1 MSHGRATRLG
11 AARSFVTAA
20 TLAGCGTTSCLEA
33 PAERGNIDLNACS
46 RLLVEDFKDEAT
58 GKMKPVARPPL
69 EPKVAAATRTF
80 PDQIAAVVKAGG
92 VFAATQ
98 KPAN

>member
-1 MSHGRATRLG
+1 
-11 AARSFVTAA
+11 
-20 TLAGCGTTSCLEA
+20 
-33 PAERGNIDLNACS
+33 
-46 RLLVEDFKDEAT
+46 
-58 GKMKPVARPPL
+58 MKPVARPPL

>member
-33 PAERGNIDLNACS
+33 PAERGNIDLNAYS
-46 RLLVEDFKDEAT
+46 RLLVEDFKDLSLLRLT
-58 GKMKPVARPPL
+58 PPAR
-69 EPKVAAATRTF
+69 ACR
-80 PDQIAAVVKAGG
+80 
-92 VFAATQ
+92 
-98 KPAN
+98 